1 MRPISRAA
9 IAAAAVILS
18 YRGLGAADLAKL
30 RYLVSAYAD
39 EKGNGFKLPEAVAC
53 DAGGQMIV
61 GDTGNDRLVRFAFRD
76 KALTGGTE
84 IKIPELAEP
93 SRVVVTSNGTIF
105 ALDARRRRIVR
116 LGPDGAFQ
124 AAVTLDGAPP
134 PTATLPKSIALDAS
148 DNLYVLDIKGAR
160 VLVLN
165 AAGQFQRAVPLPDGA
180 GFVTDLAV
188 DAGANILLLDSE
200 KRRLYAAAADA
211 TAFQP
216 LGGDLSDTVTT
227 MPTALTINR
236 GFIFIVEGAGSSI
249 VTLARDG
256 TFLAR
261 QLTLGWTE
269 GALNHPGQMCVNS
282 RGEVFVADRDN
293 ARVQVFSLIH

>member
-9 IAAAAVILS
+9 LAAAALILS
-18 YRGLGAADLAKL
+18 YRGLAATDLAKL

-39 EKGNGFKLPEAVAC
+39 EKGNGFRLPEAVAC
-53 DAGGQMIV
+53 DAAGQVIV

-84 IKIPELAEP
+84 IKIPEVAEP
-93 SRVVVTSNGTIF
+93 SRILVTSKG
-105 ALDARRRRIVR
+105 ALFVLDGRRRRVVR
-116 LGPDGAFQ
+116 LGSDGAFQ
-124 AAVTLDGAPP
+124 GAVAFDGAPP
-134 PTATLPKSIALDAS
+134 PTSTLPKSIALDAS
-148 DNLYVLDIKGAR
+148 DNLYVLDVLGAR

-165 AAGQFQRAVPLPDGA
+165 AAGQSQRAVALPDDA

-200 KRRLYAAAADA
+200 KRRLYVAAADA

-216 LGGDLSDTVTT
+216 LGGDLSDAVTT
-227 MPTALTINR
+227 MPTALAISG

-261 QLTLGWTE
+261 QLTPGWAE
-269 GALNHPGQMCVNS
+269 GALNHPAQMCIN
-282 RGEVFVADRDN
+282 GKGDVFVADRDN
-293 ARVQVFSLIH
+293 ARVQVFTLIR